1 MKKILLSSA
10 TLIGIFLLTSAA
22 ASAQEM
28 KMKAASGPEVAE
40 LKLGTSV
47 QDKEIVGADST
58 FSMGEK
64 VYAWMRVTH
73 ASGDS
78 LTVTWKHADMTHG
91 TTVYIGSNSWRTW
104 VYKTMSASGEW
115 TVSVSTQ
122 SGKVLK
128 EVTFTVK

>member
-22 ASAQEM
+22 ANAQQM
-28 KMKAASGPEVAE
+28 KTKATGPEVAE

-47 QDKEIVGADST
+47 QDREIAGADST
-58 FSMGEK
+58 FKMGEK

-78 LTVTWKHADMTHG
+78 VTVTWKHADMTQS

-104 VYKTMSASGEW
+104 VYKTMTASGEW
-115 TVSVSTQ
+115 TVSISTQ

-128 EVTFTVK
+128 ELTFTVK